1 MYSEFTYNAST
12 WLIYPLGAF
21 FIFVLV
27 LGDRE
32 YQWQAGVLVAYV
44 AISISMPDLDSSM
57 LGYKRDWIN
66 QCFIS
71 LMISGASST
80 AMLLTSVFGRLSK
93 RQSTILLFAVVYNS
107 MVVFRLEGFPLTI
120 INIDILELSKMVY
133 YLYDELVIATYL
145 FMMGVSY
152 NGFRT
157 AYNNTYHRIQ
167 KLIYGPDIYYNSFSD
182 GVFKR
187 EKAKEKA

>member
-1 MYSEFTYNAST
+1 MYSEFTYNASI

-32 YQWQAGVLVAYV
+32 YQWQAGVLVAYA

-71 LMISGASST
+71 LMISGAAST
-80 AMLLTSVFGRLSK
+80 AMLLTSVFGKLSK

-107 MVVFRLEGFPLTI
+107 MVVFGKIKIIVRVLGVCNSETMNFTRCCAFVVICAFQFPTQANL
-120 INIDILELSKMVY
+120 IL
-133 YLYDELVIATYL
+133 
-145 FMMGVSY
+145 FQ
-152 NGFRT
+152 F
-157 AYNNTYHRIQ
+157 
-167 KLIYGPDIYYNSFSD
+167 P
-182 GVFKR
+182 
-187 EKAKEKA
+187 